1 MFQRAL
7 CGAVCVVLL
16 AACSVDESA
25 EQQQLQTAPVS
36 LFDPVSLTGVIVP
49 LPFDAFF
56 AGFNDPT
63 LNIPNSSNAPFV
75 TAANL
80 VDGWS
85 TAAPIFTDLV
95 GFVDLETAN
104 DGQGVI
110 VINATTGSPLIPG
123 TDYVVQGYPAVD
135 DADGVPIN
143 EKRTRL
149 LIQPLRPLM
158 PETRYVVALTRA
170 LMNEAGE
177 NALPSEQFL
186 VAASATPVE
195 EQTAPILDFLTAG
208 QRATLETLRS
218 QIIRP
223 TVEALT
229 AATPI
234 QEASLVLAWPFTTQ
248 SIGKTLAAVQ
258 DNVTPT
264 TLGVQAVPNGAG
276 GTLNTGNLDVNGDGM
291 TGDLPGNADIYA
303 GFLDV
308 PYYGNAAAT
317 PDPGPLSNDPAPLSG
332 FWQAS
337 DAMADTDFGASFAGV
352 PCGAFFSRS
361 TLPNGVT
368 VQPSASTTTCF
379 PVPVARSTQ
388 RIPVLVTVPNTS
400 APPAGGWP
408 VVIFQHGIT
417 QNRSNLFPI
426 APALAQAGFL
436 AIAIDHPLHGVAP
449 CEVGAPGCLRVP
461 GTRERTF
468 DLDVVNNATSAPGPD
483 GTADASGTHY
493 LNLASLITGRDNVRQ
508 SVADLI
514 QLHASLGA
522 LNANPATP
530 VNTDNVGFVGHSLG
544 GIVGGTFAGVNTDV
558 GPFSLANLGG
568 GIAKLL
574 DGSLN
579 FGPVVAAGLAAA
591 GFNEGGDT
599 FETFLRFAQ
608 LVIDDGDPIN
618 YAAAAAGNHPIHMI
632 SVDGDTVVPNNVPA
646 GPTSGRNHLVTI
658 PGPLSGTDPLAAAM
672 GLEVINVDPG
682 TTVDQRFVPTGVRA
696 VTVLSEGGHGSILD
710 PSASLAATVEIQGQI
725 ANFQATGGACLPIG
739 QSCMPPMAPT
749 KTQ

>member
-1 MFQRAL
+1 MFRRAL
-7 CGAVCVVLL
+7 CGAVCAVLL
-16 AACSVDESA
+16 AGCSVDEAA

-36 LFDPVSLTGVIVP
+36 LFDPVSLTGRIVP
-49 LPFDAFF
+49 LPFDAFL
-56 AGFNDPT
+56 AGFSDPT
-63 LNIPNSSNAPFV
+63 LNIPNSTNAPFV

-85 TAAPIFTDLV
+85 TVAPIFTDLV
-95 GFVDLETAN
+95 GFVDLTTAN
-104 DGQGVI
+104 NGQGVI
-110 VINATTGSPLIPG
+110 VVNASTGAPLVPG
-123 TDYVVQGYPAVD
+123 TDYVVQGYPALD

-158 PETRYVVALTRA
+158 PSTRYVVALTRA
-170 LMNEAGE
+170 LTNEAGE
-177 NALPSEQFL
+177 NALPSEQFQV
-186 VAASATPVE
+186 VASGTPVE
-195 EQTAPILDFLTAG
+195 EQDAPILDFLTAG

-223 TVEALT
+223 TVEGLAL
-229 AATPI
+229 AGIPE
-234 QEASLVLAWPFTTQ
+234 QSLILAWPFTTQ

-258 DNVTPT
+258 ENVTPT
-264 TLGVQAVPNGAG
+264 TLGVQAVPTSDGMG
-276 GTLNTGNLDVNGDGM
+276 GTRNLNTGDLGLG
-291 TGDLPGNADIYA
+291 LPGNADIYA

-308 PYYGNAAAT
+308 PYYGQT
-317 PDPGPLSNDPAPLSG
+317 PSMENPTAPLTA

-337 DAMADTDFGASFAGV
+337 DAMADTDFDASFAGV
-352 PCGAFFSRS
+352 PCGAFFARS
-361 TLPNGVT
+361 TLPNGIT
-368 VQPSASTTTCF
+368 VQPSVSTTTCF
-379 PVPVARSTQ
+379 PVPVAQSTQ

-400 APPAGGWP
+400 AAPAGGWP

-449 CEVGAPGCLRVP
+449 CEAGTAGCLRVP
-461 GTRERTF
+461 GVSERTF
-468 DLDVVNNATSAPGPD
+468 DVDYVNNATSVPVPD
-483 GTADASGTHY
+483 GTPDPSGTHY
-493 LNLASLITGRDNVRQ
+493 LNLSSLITGRDNVRQ

-514 QLHASLGA
+514 QLRASLGA

-530 VNTDNVGFVGHSLG
+530 VNTASVGFVGHSLG
-544 GIVGGTFAGVNTDV
+544 GISGGTLAGVVPQEDI
-558 GPFSLANLGG
+558 GPFSLANPGG

-618 YAAAAAGNHPIHMI
+618 YALDATANHPIHMI
-632 SVDGDTVVPNNVPA
+632 SVDGDQVVPNNVPA
-646 GPTSGRNHLVTI
+646 GPTTARNHLVTI
-658 PGPLSGTDPLAAAM
+658 PGPLSGTDPLAAAQ
-672 GLEVINVDPG
+672 GLEVIPVDVG
-682 TTVDQRFVPTGVRA
+682 TTTALRVDTMDGVRA
-696 VTVLSEGGHGSILD
+696 VTVLSEGDHGSILN
-710 PSASLAATVEIQGQI
+710 PAASLAATTEIQRQI
-725 ANFQATGGACLPIG
+725 ANFQASRGTCLPIG
-739 QSCMPPMAPT
+739 QSCPVPT
-749 KTQ
+749 ATQ

>member
-1 MFQRAL
+1 MFKRAL
-7 CGAVCVVLL
+7 VGAVCVFV

-36 LFDPVSLTGVIVP
+36 LFDPVSLTSVIVP

-63 LNIPNSSNAPFV
+63 LNVPNTRNAPFV
-75 TAANL
+75 DQANFI
-80 VDGWS
+80 DGWS

-95 GFVDLETAN
+95 GFVDLSSAN
-104 DGQGVI
+104 NGQGVI
-110 VINATTGSPLIPG
+110 VVNTATGAPLIPG

-149 LIQPLRPLM
+149 LIQPLRPLA

-170 LMNEAGE
+170 LMNDAGE

-195 EQTAPILDFLTAG
+195 EQTAPILDFLTAS

-223 TVEALT
+223 TVEGL
-229 AATPI
+229 AAAGI
-234 QEASLVLAWPFTTQ
+234 QEGSLILAWPFTTQ
-248 SIGKTLAAVQ
+248 SIGKTLAVVR
-258 DNVTPT
+258 DNIAPT
-264 TLGVQAVPNGAG
+264 TLGVQPVPNGAG
-276 GTLNTGNLDVNGDGM
+276 GILNTG
-291 TGDLPGNADIYA
+291 DLGLGLPPIADIYA
-303 GFLDV
+303 GFLDLT
-308 PYYGNAAAT
+308 YYGQLPSMENPT
-317 PDPGPLSNDPAPLSG
+317 APLSSI
-332 FWQAS
+332 WQA
-337 DAMADTDFGASFAGV
+337 DATQPDTSASFLGQV
-352 PCGAFFSRS
+352 PCGAFAVGA
-361 TLPNGVT
+361 TLPDGQT
-368 VQPSASTTTCF
+368 AQPSVSTTTCF
-379 PVPVARSTQ
+379 PVPVAQSTQ
-388 RIPVLVTVPNTS
+388 RIPVLVTVPNANSGATQ
-400 APPAGGWP
+400 PAGGWP
-408 VVIFQHGIT
+408 VSIFQHGIT

-426 APALAQAGFL
+426 APALAQAGRL

-449 CEVGAPGCLRVP
+449 CEAGTPGCLRVP
-461 GTRERTF
+461 MVGERTF
-468 DLDVVNNATSAPGPD
+468 DVDYVNNATGAPGPD
-483 GTADASGTHY
+483 GTPDGSGTHY
-493 LNLASLITGRDNVRQ
+493 LNLASLVTARDNLRQ
-508 SVADLI
+508 SVADLL
-514 QLHASLGA
+514 QLNASLGA
-522 LNANPATP
+522 LNLDGNAATN
-530 VNTDNVGFVGHSLG
+530 VDTSQVGFIGHSLG
-544 GIVGGTFAGVNTDV
+544 GIAGGTLAGVDTTI
-558 GPFSLANLGG
+558 GPYSLANPGG

-608 LVIDDGDPIN
+608 LVADDGDPIN

-646 GPTSGRNHLVTI
+646 GPTSDRNHLVTI

-682 TTVDQRFVPTGVRA
+682 VTVTQRFEPTGVRA
-696 VTVLSEGGHGSILD
+696 VTVLSEGSHGSILD
-710 PSASLAATVEIQGQI
+710 PSASLAATTEIQGEI

-739 QSCMPPMAPT
+739 QTCMPPMAPT

>member
-1 MFQRAL
+1 MFKRTL
-7 CGAVCVVLL
+7 CGVVCAALL

-25 EQQQLQTAPVS
+25 EQQQVQTAPVS
-36 LFDPVSLTGVIVP
+36 LFDPVSLTGPIVP

-63 LNIPNSSNAPFV
+63 LNVPNTRNAPFV
-75 TAANL
+75 DQANF

-85 TAAPIFTDLV
+85 TSAPIFTDLV
-95 GFVDLETAN
+95 GFVDLATAN
-104 DGQGVI
+104 NGQGVI
-110 VINATTGSPLIPG
+110 VVNTATGMPLIPG
-123 TDYVVQGYPAVD
+123 TDYVVQGYPALD

-149 LIQPLRPLM
+149 LIQPLKPLM

-170 LMNEAGE
+170 LTNDAGE
-177 NALPSEQFL
+177 NALPSEQFQ
-186 VAASATPVE
+186 VAASATPVA

-223 TVEALT
+223 TVAGLEGAGIS
-229 AATPI
+229 P
-234 QEASLVLAWPFTTQ
+234 ASLVLAWPFTTQ
-248 SIGKTLAAVQ
+248 SIGKSLAVVQ
-258 DNVTPT
+258 AEVSATP
-264 TLGVQAVPNGAG
+264 LGVEPVPNGAG
-276 GTLNTGNLDVNGDGM
+276 GTLNTGNLDLNGDGM

-303 GFLDV
+303 GFVDL
-308 PYYGNAAAT
+308 PYYQQAPTMENPT
-317 PDPGPLSNDPAPLSG
+317 APLSA
-332 FWQAS
+332 FWRA
-337 DAMADTDFGASFAGV
+337 DATQPDVGATFLGQV
-352 PCGAFFSRS
+352 PCGAFATGA
-361 TLPNGVT
+361 TLPDGQT
-368 VQPSASTTTCF
+368 AQPSVSTTTCY
-379 PVPVARSTQ
+379 PVPVAQSTQ
-388 RIPVLVTVPNTS
+388 RVPVLVTIPNNI
-400 APPAGGWP
+400 PQPAGGWP

-449 CEVGAPGCLRVP
+449 CEVGTPGCLRVP
-461 GTRERTF
+461 MVGERTF
-468 DLDVVNNATSAPGPD
+468 DVDFVNNATGAPGPD

-493 LNLASLITGRDNVRQ
+493 LNLASLLTARDNLRQ

-514 QLHASLGA
+514 QLHASLGL
-522 LNANPATP
+522 LNMDMDPDND
-530 VNTDNVGFVGHSLG
+530 VNTSRVGFVGHSLG
-544 GIVGGTFAGVNTDV
+544 GIVGGTLAGVNTDI
-558 GPFSLANLGG
+558 GAFSLANPGG

-608 LVIDDGDPIN
+608 LVADDGDPIN
-618 YAAAAAGNHPIHMI
+618 YAQAATANHPMHMI
-632 SVDGDTVVPNNVPA
+632 SVDGDTVVPNTVPA
-646 GPTSGRNHLVTI
+646 GPTTDRNHLVTI

-672 GLEVINVDPG
+672 GLEAIQVIPGVTSEIRVD
-682 TTVDQRFVPTGVRA
+682 TTNGVRA
-696 VTVLSEGGHGSILD
+696 VTVLSEGSHSSILD
-710 PSASLAATVEIQGQI
+710 PTASLAATTEIQREI
-725 ANFQATGGACLPIG
+725 ANFQASAGVCLPIG
-739 QSCMPPMAPT
+739 QNCPPPPAAS

>member
-1 MFQRAL
+1 MFKRAL
-7 CGAVCVVLL
+7 VGAVCVFV
-16 AACSVDESA
+16 AACSVDDGA

-36 LFDPVSLTGVIVP
+36 LFDPVSLTSVIVP

-63 LNIPNSSNAPFV
+63 LNIPNSNNAPFV

-95 GFVDLETAN
+95 GFVDLDSAN
-104 DGQGVI
+104 AEGGVI
-110 VINATTGSPLIPG
+110 VINTATLMPLTPG
-123 TDYVVQGYPAVD
+123 QDYVVQGYPALD

-149 LIQPLRPLM
+149 LIQPLKPLM
-158 PETRYVVALTRA
+158 PATRYIVALTRNLTNA
-170 LMNEAGE
+170 ADER
-177 NALPSEQFL
+177 ALPSEQFL
-186 VAASATPVE
+186 VAASDTPVE
-195 EQTAPILDFLTAG
+195 EQDAPILDFLTAG

-223 TVEALT
+223 TVEGL
-229 AATPI
+229 AAAGIPE
-234 QEASLVLAWPFTTQ
+234 QSLVLAWPFTTQ
-248 SIGKTLAAVQ
+248 SIGKTLAALQ
-258 DNVTPT
+258 ESVTPT

-276 GTLNTGNLDVNGDGM
+276 GTLNTGNLDLNGDGM
-291 TGDLPGNADIYA
+291 TGDVPGNADIYA

-308 PYYGNAAAT
+308 PYYGQLPSMENPT
-317 PDPGPLSNDPAPLSG
+317 APLTS
-332 FWQAS
+332 FWQA
-337 DAMADTDFGASFAGV
+337 DATQPDSEATFLGQV
-352 PCGAFFSRS
+352 PCGAFAAGFP
-361 TLPNGVT
+361 LPDGQT
-368 VQPSASTTTCF
+368 AQPSASTTTCF
-379 PVPVARSTQ
+379 PVPVPQSTQ

-400 APPAGGWP
+400 AAPAGGWP

-449 CEVGAPGCLRVP
+449 CTPGTPGCLRID
-461 GTRERTF
+461 GISERTF
-468 DLDVVNNATSAPGPD
+468 DVDYVNNASGAPGPD
-483 GTADASGTHY
+483 GTPDGSGTHY
-493 LNLASLITGRDNVRQ
+493 LNLSSLITGRDNVRQ

-514 QLHASLGA
+514 QLRASLGA
-522 LNANPATP
+522 LNANPATQ
-530 VNTDNVGFVGHSLG
+530 VNTDRVGFVGHSLG

-558 GPFSLANLGG
+558 GAFSLVNPGG

-618 YAAAAAGNHPIHMI
+618 YAQAAVANHPIHMI

-646 GPTSGRNHLVTI
+646 GPTNSRNHLVTI

-672 GLEVINVDPG
+672 GLEVIPVTPG
-682 TTVDQRFVPTGVRA
+682 VTMDLELNGDGVRA
-696 VTVLSEGGHGSILD
+696 VTVLSEGGHSSILD
-710 PSASLAATVEIQGQI
+710 PTASLAATGEIQGQI
-725 ANFQATGGACLPIG
+725 ANFQASAGTCLPIG
-739 QSCMPPMAPT
+739 QNCPAPPPAAE
-749 KTQ
+749 

>member
-7 CGAVCVVLL
+7 TGVVCVVLL
-16 AACSVDESA
+16 AACSVDEGA

-95 GFVDLETAN
+95 GFVDLDTAN
-104 DGQGVI
+104 NGQGVL
-110 VINATTGSPLIPG
+110 VIDTSVEPPASPVLIPG
-123 TDYVVQGYPAVD
+123 VDYVVQGYPALD

-149 LIQPLRPLM
+149 LIQPLRPLK

-170 LMNEAGE
+170 LTNDAGE

-186 VAASATPVE
+186 VAASDTPVS
-195 EQTAPILDFLTAG
+195 EQSAPILDFLTAG
-208 QRATLETLRS
+208 QQATLETLRS

-223 TVEALT
+223 TVEGL
-229 AATPI
+229 AAAGI
-234 QEASLVLAWPFTTQ
+234 AEQSLVLAWPFTTQ
-248 SIGKTLAAVQ
+248 SIGKTLASIQ
-258 DNVTPT
+258 ENVAPSF
-264 TLGVQAVPNGAG
+264 LGVQPVPNGAG
-276 GTLNTGNLDVNGDGM
+276 GTLNTG
-291 TGDLPGNADIYA
+291 DLGLGLPPNADIYA
-303 GFLDV
+303 GVLDV
-308 PYYGNAAAT
+308 PYYGQLPSEANPT
-317 PDPGPLSNDPAPLSG
+317 APLTA

-337 DAMADTDFGASFAGV
+337 DAMADTDFEASFAGV
-352 PCGAFFSRS
+352 PCSAFFGRA
-361 TLPNGVT
+361 TLPNGIT

-379 PVPVARSTQ
+379 PVPVAQSTQ

-400 APPAGGWP
+400 APPAGGWR
-408 VVIFQHGIT
+408 VAIFQHGIT

-426 APALAQAGFL
+426 APALAQAGIVG
-436 AIAIDHPLHGVAP
+436 IAIDHPLHGVAP
-449 CEVGAPGCLRVP
+449 CTVGTAGCLRIDGVS
-461 GTRERTF
+461 ERTF
-468 DLDVVNNATSAPGPD
+468 DVDYVNNATSAPGPD
-483 GTADASGTHY
+483 GTPDASGTHY
-493 LNLASLITGRDNVRQ
+493 LNLSSLITGRDNVRQ

-522 LNANPATP
+522 LNADSDPQNDI
-530 VNTDNVGFVGHSLG
+530 NTSQVGFIGHSLG

-558 GPFSLANLGG
+558 GPVSLANPGG

-618 YAAAAAGNHPIHMI
+618 YATAAAENHPIHMI

-646 GPTSGRNHLVTI
+646 GPTTDRNHLVTI

-672 GLEVINVDPG
+672 GPEGLEVIPVTPGVTSDVRLDPA
-682 TTVDQRFVPTGVRA
+682 GVRA
-696 VTVLSEGGHGSILD
+696 VTVLDAGDHGSILD
-710 PSASLAATVEIQGQI
+710 PGASLAATVEIQSEI
-725 ANFQATGGACLPIG
+725 ATFQATGGACLPIG
-739 QSCMPPMAPT
+739 EGSCTAPPPT
-749 KTQ
+749 AQQ